1 MVTNRATSSSSS
13 ARRSKALV
21 AHESEAPIHKTRRQ
35 HLIAHTMIKIY
46 SPERVFS
53 STTERTSVS
62 LKSSGAAVVL
72 ALNTNVFGTW
82 TCMAYRLGSCPAK
95 NRAQR

>member
-1 MVTNRATSSSSS
+1 M
-13 ARRSKALV
+13 
-21 AHESEAPIHKTRRQ
+21 AHESEAPVHKTRLQ
-35 HLIAHTMIKIY
+35 VTLIARTMIKIY

-72 ALNTNVFGTW
+72 VLNTNVFGTW
-82 TCMAYRLGSCPAK
+82 TCTAYRLGSCPAK

>member
-1 MVTNRATSSSSS
+1 M
-13 ARRSKALV
+13 
-21 AHESEAPIHKTRRQ
+21 
-35 HLIAHTMIKIY
+35 
-46 SPERVFS
+46 
-53 STTERTSVS
+53 S